1 MSERAAA
8 SRSEGRRCGEKI
20 RDERHACEQVEQCK
34 RLSDPSVSNK
44 GFELNAHQITQEQ
57 FFLPVTGD
65 WVNLHHHRQGEING
79 ISCFVTDSIASL
91 VYTILISEQCHCVG
105 PPSAGVVFL
114 GYELIA
120 REVYT
125 RGHVHH

>member
-44 GFELNAHQITQEQ
+44 GFELNAHQITQEI
-57 FFLPVTGD
+57 G
-65 WVNLHHHRQGEING
+65 
-79 ISCFVTDSIASL
+79 
-91 VYTILISEQCHCVG
+91 LISTIIDREK
-105 PPSAGVVFL
+105 STESVVL
-114 GYELIA
+114 
-120 REVYT
+120 
-125 RGHVHH
+125 

>member
-44 GFELNAHQITQEQ
+44 GFELNAHQITQVWFYCMGALFFNLQNMFEQ
-57 FFLPVTGD
+57 RFG
-65 WVNLHHHRQGEING
+65 LHG
-79 ISCFVTDSIASL
+79 L
-91 VYTILISEQCHCVG
+91 V
-105 PPSAGVVFL
+105 
-114 GYELIA
+114 
-120 REVYT
+120 
-125 RGHVHH
+125 